1 MYHFM
6 KDDPWGNKIPVM
18 CISGKQAADEYLEQ
32 HRSLITRVVEVP
44 RNKQSIILM

>member
-18 CISGKQAADEYLEQ
+18 SIGDKRVADMYLKTNQ
-32 HRSLITRVVEVP
+32 RLITRVVEVP
-44 RNKQSIILM
+44 RDKQSLILM